1 MDTSSSGYEISS
13 DAFDTVSSYA
23 VDFYASS
30 VTSFGFSASGSASF
44 GFAASSVTSFSFIP
58 PLLFVALSTLP
69 KAKPPLGGDSSF
81 FEMMRFGFRTFF
93 VISVS

>member
-13 DAFDTVSSYA
+13 DAFDTDNTGSSYA
-23 VDFYASS
+23 VDFSASS
-30 VTSFGFSASGSASF
+30 VTSF